1 MGASATLPAGADGL
15 PQEEVDALC
24 ACTPLGPADIAAI
37 RVKFISLAPDRGRLS
52 PAQLRRLP
60 ELEANPLG
68 SRLCEVFSGQGDGS
82 LDFVE
87 LVDLYACMC
96 KAAPIDVKLSVA
108 FRLYDVDGDGFIGRE
123 DVQRVLEAIAGAP
136 GVYQHAL
143 VTVDEARSIV
153 SRVLAEGDFDGNEKI
168 SPTEFSK
175 LLKRVP
181 DFSAKFVM
189 SIAPA

>member
-1 MGASATLPAGADGL
+1 MGASAARPAADL

-24 ACTPLGPADIAAI
+24 ACTPLSPVDIAAI
-37 RVKFISLAPDRGRLS
+37 RTKFIALAPERGRLS
-52 PAQLRRLP
+52 PAQLHRLP
-60 ELEANPLG
+60 ELKVNPLG
-68 SRLCEVFSGQGDGS
+68 LRLCEVFSAQGDGS

-87 LVDLYACMC
+87 LCDLYGSMS

-123 DVQRVLEAIAGAP
+123 DVQRVLELIAGAP
-136 GVYQHAL
+136 GDYYGAL

-153 SRVLAEGDFDGNEKI
+153 SRVLSEGDFDGNEKI
-168 SPTEFSK
+168 SPSEFSK

-189 SIAPA
+189 SLSVTPT